1 MAPIIIYVH
10 YNGEITNSHEGIQYQ
25 GEHAKTKIIRLKHR
39 ISKLSKLKKQIC
51 KALELDHH
59 LHVMTITYRHPH
71 IILNNVAQ
79 FIPVLITSDDDVN
92 LIFDVHNAWPQLAVI
107 ELYIVVEPITQHDLT
122 QPLITP
128 SHEGQT
134 LTEECGP
141 NSPKWIILMMS
152 SFDRIVSESRHH
164 LDVDD
169 QYEDSD
175 IEIAISG
182 GGVDG
187 QAAADDDDDDD
198 DDNNALGDDQGE
210 EEHAMPSY
218 PIMEAPSPAFIANTW
233 DNIIVP
239 SNDEV
244 QCVSVWKR
252 GMELSK
258 GMLFNNKDELQ
269 FAVRA
274 YSIDKN
280 QSYKVSESSMVKWA
294 TYCSKCEWYLRACKR
309 KRKEYWEITIY
320 NGPHTC
326 TSSTVTNNGK
336 MMNSKFIERQIH
348 HLVKTDPAAKLKLLT
363 AEIKEIWG
371 QDISYFKIWDA
382 KQKAIGNIYGDWDKS
397 YEELPKFL
405 LEVQDRNPGFQHCR
419 PVISIDGT
427 HLYGRYEGKLLIAMA
442 TEANNEIY
450 PLAFAVVESENGD
463 SWSWFLDCIRKH
475 VTSRKHLCIISDRHG
490 GILHAINGR
499 TVDDW
504 RGDNGHHR
512 YCIRHFASNFLK
524 RFKDTRLKNMIMKA
538 GSANQI
544 RKFDM
549 IMEVIKRY
557 NEEARMEL
565 DTIPKELWALAHDNG
580 RRYGAMTT
588 NLSEC
593 FNGVL
598 RAQLDDGQVF
608 SEYATDIFE
617 KNKEKAAKHG
627 PVTRYD
633 RRSGIFAVQTP
644 VNAFSANRGNHIQ
657 VVNLFEKNCT
667 CGKWQ
672 LYRIPCSHA
681 IAVCNNVSVDVR
693 QFIDP
698 FYTLT
703 ERLACYDHSFMPIH
717 DKGYWRNVEGPRL
730 IPNPAQKRGSGRPKA
745 TRIRNEMDWIERQ
758 SGRPSCGI
766 CREEGHNRRR
776 CPNAN
781 PTSTSGS
788 GRGAN

>member
-79 FIPVLITSDDDVN
+79 FIPVLITSGDDVN

-128 SHEGQT
+128 YHEGQT
-134 LTEECGP
+134 LTEEC
-141 NSPKWIILMMS
+141 SPSNQHDYFPSKQSHLDEQVIMNAQTLQVDHLDDEFI
-152 SFDRIVSESRHH
+152 DRIVSESRHH

-187 QAAADDDDDDD
+187 QTAADDDDDDD
-198 DDNNALGDDQGE
+198 NDDNNALGDDHGE

-348 HLVKTDPAAKLKLLT
+348 HLVKTNPAAKLKLLT

-371 QDISYFKIWDA
+371 QDVSYFKICDA

-397 YEELPKFL
+397 YEELPSFCWKYKI
-405 LEVQDRNPGFQHCR
+405 E
-419 PVISIDGT
+419 
-427 HLYGRYEGKLLIAMA
+427 
-442 TEANNEIY
+442 
-450 PLAFAVVESENGD
+450 
-463 SWSWFLDCIRKH
+463 
-475 VTSRKHLCIISDRHG
+475 
-490 GILHAINGR
+490 
-499 TVDDW
+499 
-504 RGDNGHHR
+504 
-512 YCIRHFASNFLK
+512 
-524 RFKDTRLKNMIMKA
+524 
-538 GSANQI
+538 
-544 RKFDM
+544 
-549 IMEVIKRY
+549 
-557 NEEARMEL
+557 
-565 DTIPKELWALAHDNG
+565 
-580 RRYGAMTT
+580 
-588 NLSEC
+588 
-593 FNGVL
+593 
-598 RAQLDDGQVF
+598 
-608 SEYATDIFE
+608 
-617 KNKEKAAKHG
+617 
-627 PVTRYD
+627 
-633 RRSGIFAVQTP
+633 
-644 VNAFSANRGNHIQ
+644 IQ
-657 VVNLFEKNCT
+657 VH
-667 CGKWQ
+667 KWNSKTF
-672 LYRIPCSHA
+672 IPTMQVL
-681 IAVCNNVSVDVR
+681 IFFTV
-693 QFIDP
+693 F
-698 FYTLT
+698 FG
-703 ERLACYDHSFMPIH
+703 RLVLA
-717 DKGYWRNVEGPRL
+717 L
-730 IPNPAQKRGSGRPKA
+730 QGSNIVG
-745 TRIRNEMDWIERQ
+745 
-758 SGRPSCGI
+758 
-766 CREEGHNRRR
+766 
-776 CPNAN
+776 
-781 PTSTSGS
+781 
-788 GRGAN
+788 